1 MQTMLKAGIKSNV
14 LPNKATVTINHRYCS
29 AGRQAGKARQRPKLR
44 SSRINVGE
52 SSYDVLAH
60 NIRVVNDLRVKF
72 NVVLSD
78 EPSPVSNCEADG
90 FKMVERS
97 VRQVRTITVLA
108 KPVASLT
115 KRSLPTCA

>member
-1 MQTMLKAGIKSNV
+1 
-14 LPNKATVTINHRYCS
+14 
-29 AGRQAGKARQRPKLR
+29 LR

-60 NIRVVNDLRVKF
+60 NIRVVNDPRVKF